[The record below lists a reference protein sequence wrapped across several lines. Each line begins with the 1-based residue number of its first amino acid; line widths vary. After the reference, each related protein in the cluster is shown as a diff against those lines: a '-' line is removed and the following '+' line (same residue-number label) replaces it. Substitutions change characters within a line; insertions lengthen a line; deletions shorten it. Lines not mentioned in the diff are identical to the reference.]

1 MTRMMPPARRWR
13 STLQLDH
20 PLVGVLW
27 QAAEGRRVDERTLTS
42 ELRTARYRLLGEI
55 HDNPDHHEIQLELLR
70 SLAEAGLKPTVVFEQ
85 FDKERDPALQER
97 LARGNV
103 TPDDVAS
110 AVNFNRA
117 GWDWDF
123 YRPLVE
129 LALRHGMPLRAANLS
144 RAAAQRI
151 IKEGMES
158 LGSGRIAA
166 LRLETVWSP
175 QREQA
180 LRDLIFEGHCRALP
194 ERLLPAMALAQRV
207 RDATLAEALLDS
219 GADGA
224 VLIAGNGHVRRDL
237 AVPLYLARPLP
248 AHRHAPLGYSK
259 SKRGKQILGPTSK
272 PPPHRRWHTTSY
284 VSLRRGADPIP
295 AKCSNR
301 SKERRGTGPK
311 VSGTLAFRVP
321 DTLAGARSGWPADL

>member
-1 MTRMMPPARRWR
+1 MMPPARRWR

-27 QAAEGRRVDERTLTS
+27 QAAEGRRVDEHTLTS

-85 FDKERDPALQER
+85 FDKERDPALQKR
-97 LARGNV
+97 RARGNV

-144 RAAAQRI
+144 TADARRI
-151 IKEGMES
+151 VKEGMES
-158 LGSGRIAA
+158 LGSGRIDA

-180 LRDLIFEGHCRALP
+180 LRDLILEGHCRALP
-194 ERLLPAMALAQRV
+194 EGLLPAMALAQRV

-237 AVPLYLARPLP
+237 AVPLYLSAAAGGAATRAVGIREVEDDKTDP
-248 AHRHAPLGYSK
+248 R
-259 SKRGKQILGPTSK
+259 
-272 PPPHRRWHTTSY
+272 SY
-284 VSLRRGADPIP
+284 VETAASPPSVYDFVCFTPAWSRPDPCAGFKGAPG
-295 AKCSNR
+295 N
-301 SKERRGTGPK
+301 GT
-311 VSGTLAFRVP
+311 
-321 DTLAGARSGWPADL
+321 